1 MNIDCPPHIRRT
13 LEEITAEI
21 TGRQGE
27 IQKLIDVR
35 TSLCELYDIPAELPM
50 GNLREKKP
58 HKARKTKTAPA
69 ALASPA
75 TPPLSENSATP
86 AGFSRPPS
94 PESIELMAHARRM
107 PEPVSAVT
115 LSVASGKDRI
125 FCTNSIN
132 RWAAKGW
139 LEKTGRG
146 EYKRTN
152 TFPSQA

>member
-75 TPPLSENSATP
+75 TPPPVGKFSYSGRFQSAAITRVHRVDGACAQNAR
-86 AGFSRPPS
+86 AGFRRHTFRGQRQGSHLLHQQHQPLGRQGLVG
-94 PESIELMAHARRM
+94 ENRAR
-107 PEPVSAVT
+107 
-115 LSVASGKDRI
+115 
-125 FCTNSIN
+125 
-132 RWAAKGW
+132 
-139 LEKTGRG
+139 
-146 EYKRTN
+146 
-152 TFPSQA
+152 